1 MVLADY
7 IEILMIP
14 ENKLNGTF
22 PSSKFP
28 IYGFRI
34 AYRLDQSN
42 RGGGILL
49 FLRKNLIKKLLSRHS
64 PPHEIEILLTELNL
78 RDIL

>member
-1 MVLADY
+1 MVDY

-14 ENKLNGTF
+14 ENKLNVTF

-64 PPHEIEILLTELNL
+64 SPHEIEILLIELNL